1 MHNLVDSPTL
11 YDIVERY
18 GWTMSELLGNY
29 PIWDESARDEL
40 NNEIYLYFEY
50 RQIGSETPQMFASF
64 AGRTM
69 NRVMP
74 KVNAIAGFYFDVNS
88 DNQNNWMYSGG
99 QETSATSDTT
109 YDSAIE
115 RTPDLETTVDS
126 ETESKATAL
135 VSDTPQVQLVGTENY
150 MSALNESGSSG
161 TSGSTTTQTG
171 SETTEHTGKDS
182 VSSGSTTT
190 MASGQLSEL
199 ASRWAETFPDL
210 LGIIFDA
217 LEVCFCQV
225 Y

>member
-1 MHNLVDSPTL
+1 MHSLIDSPTL
-11 YDIVERY
+11 YDVVERY
-18 GWTMSELLGNY
+18 GWTIDELLGEY
-29 PIWDESARDEL
+29 PIWDEDERDWL

-50 RQIGSETPQMFASF
+50 RRIGSETPQMFANF

-74 KVNAIAGFYFDVNS
+74 KVNSIAGFVLDDPYE
-88 DNQNNWMYSGG
+88 NWAVTGT
-99 QETSATSDTT
+99 QTTETTTDTT
-109 YDSAIE
+109 YDSSVE

-150 MSALNESGSSG
+150 MSALNESGSTG

-190 MASGQLSEL
+190 IATGQLSEL

>member
-1 MHNLVDSPTL
+1 MHSLIDSPTL
-11 YDIVERY
+11 YDVVERY
-18 GWTMSELLGNY
+18 GWTISELLGNY
-29 PIWDESARDEL
+29 PIWDEDYRTWL

-50 RQIGSETPQMFASF
+50 RRIGSETPQMFANF

-74 KVNAIAGFYFDVNS
+74 KVNSIAGFVLDDPYE
-88 DNQNNWMYSGG
+88 NWAVTGT
-99 QETSATSDTT
+99 QTTETSTDTT
-109 YDSAIE
+109 YDSSVE

-135 VSDTPQVQLVGTENY
+135 VSDTPQVKLKGTENY
-150 MSALNESGSSG
+150 MSALNESGSTG

-171 SETTEHTGKDS
+171 TETSAHTGTDSTSGETT
-182 VSSGSTTT
+182 TT
-190 MASGQLSEL
+190 AQAGQKSEL